1 MDSVCRIY
9 LRMGHLEHQRK
20 IKNTFLQMRFMKLNF
35 CEFLKNLLSILQ
47 VDNSQL
53 TFTCS
58 KSTIETLEKGLLV
71 TLNKSAYSRPILHLT
86 VDQFPLLR
94 KLYKALF

>member
-35 CEFLKNLLSILQ
+35 CEFFKNLLSILQ

-58 KSTIETLEKGLLV
+58 KSTIETLEKRSVGDFEQV
-71 TLNKSAYSRPILHLT
+71 GI
-86 VDQFPLLR
+86 F
-94 KLYKALF
+94 